1 MEMKLFG
8 LIETKLF
15 NFLRILING
24 GQGGVSSG
32 TPLDPPL
39 LYVVSCR
46 RNAVIIIEPLHV
58 ISNNVAF

>member
-24 GQGGVSSG
+24 GGGGAGRGFEWNPSRSA
-32 TPLDPPL
+32 T
-39 LYVVSCR
+39 VVCGVLS
-46 RNAVIIIEPLHV
+46 A
-58 ISNNVAF
+58 